1 MKRAITHI
9 RGIRDQNRGL
19 GSENRGLKK
28 MADFAPPPLRN
39 FKFSDLWKLFGCY
52 HWFTLG
58 DFIGTVIIR
67 FWTIRVF
74 LDRNEEI
81 RLISSIFDECR
92 DISDSIFE
100 ILCFQYM
107 FWITL
112 YMFRL
117 FFPESDRYEY
127 FKTKLS
133 RDKNRDWE
141 SCAKEVVSR
150 WWFVGW
156 VPFQIFLLL
165 LIFEIVKNTSIT
177 LF

>member
-1 MKRAITHI
+1 MLSLIYTWRFYWYSCYKILNDT
-9 RGIRDQNRGL
+9 GIFRSQRKN
-19 GSENRGLKK
+19 KIP
-28 MADFAPPPLRN
+28 A
-39 FKFSDLWKLFGCY
+39 
-52 HWFTLG
+52 
-58 DFIGTVIIR
+58 
-67 FWTIRVF
+67 
-74 LDRNEEI
+74 
-81 RLISSIFDECR
+81 ISSIFHECR
-92 DISDSIFE
+92 GISDSIFE

-150 WWFVGW
+150 W
-156 VPFQIFLLL
+156 
-165 LIFEIVKNTSIT
+165 
-177 LF
+177 